1 MTEVEYPIAVLMY
14 VLFGG
19 FAIALVVEMVLDMR
33 DCLHSHRQTTRYRK
47 GVCPGCG
54 YQVKKGRG
62 GCSECGWGYNWW
74 GP

>member
-1 MTEVEYPIAVLMY
+1 MAEVEYPIVVVVL
-14 VLFGG
+14 
-19 FAIALVVEMVLDMR
+19 AITAALSIVVILETSDAAR
-33 DCLHSHRQTTRYRK
+33 REWRASQQSRRFFR

-54 YQVKKGRG
+54 YEFRKAHR